1 MENIELL
8 SFFDDYQ
15 IKLFVI
21 VFFILLTVSGYFF
34 YITRA
39 KSNFS
44 ILWRFILI
52 VLGREKGNS
61 KKNELIDEIIEIEKF
76 NFYYNTNAIS
86 IRQKE
91 RFEKWIRKNE
101 LDYRMI
107 SKLKN
112 NFDIEKLN
120 VINTPSKLY
129 LRFLISILFIF
140 FIAFSIAI
148 PALVKLSHTNSALI
162 YFKNDINKYWINN
175 NEIIKFNYL
184 DLYLENNNIAKLAYN
199 NCKKDDNNL
208 KISKEHFLIFCE
220 YLVHNEGKDHIKH
233 LLKEQHYSSRTM
245 IIFLSIMLILFI
257 KYIAKVDNIRRTD
270 LMIQTK
276 NK

>member
-61 KKNELIDEIIEIEKF
+61 KKNELIDEIIKIEKF

-86 IRQKE
+86 IRQK
-91 RFEKWIRKNE
+91 
-101 LDYRMI
+101 
-107 SKLKN
+107 
-112 NFDIEKLN
+112 
-120 VINTPSKLY
+120 
-129 LRFLISILFIF
+129 
-140 FIAFSIAI
+140 
-148 PALVKLSHTNSALI
+148 
-162 YFKNDINKYWINN
+162 
-175 NEIIKFNYL
+175 
-184 DLYLENNNIAKLAYN
+184 
-199 NCKKDDNNL
+199 
-208 KISKEHFLIFCE
+208 
-220 YLVHNEGKDHIKH
+220 
-233 LLKEQHYSSRTM
+233 
-245 IIFLSIMLILFI
+245 
-257 KYIAKVDNIRRTD
+257 
-270 LMIQTK
+270 
-276 NK
+276 